1 LGMGANTAIFQL
13 LDAVRLRSLPVPNPQ
28 QLARV
33 QIRNG
38 NRGFGITE
46 DFYQLTYP
54 LWQEIR
60 NHQQPFSSVF
70 AWTSDRFRDTFR
82 IGEGAQA
89 RSAPGLLVSGEFFSA
104 LEVQPAAGRFFSR
117 DDDRPACAAPGVVL
131 SYAFWQSEF
140 GGRSSAI
147 GSRLVVM
154 DHPLE
159 VIGVAP
165 ATFSGLEV
173 GKKFDLALPLCAL
186 KVLQSG
192 DTNFERRDY
201 FWLTV
206 MGRLK
211 PGWTIA
217 QASGQLQ
224 AISPGLFAAT
234 VPTGYAARSLDA
246 YKKFRL
252 EAVPAGN
259 GVSELRGHYDT
270 SLWLLLGITALV
282 LLIACANL
290 ANLLLARAGM
300 RQREWAVRLALG
312 ASHARII
319 RQSLCESLLLACAGA
334 GTGLALA
341 RILSQTIVRSLSSE
355 GDFLQLD
362 LTLDSHTFA
371 FMAAVAATTCL
382 IVGLVP
388 ALRSAR
394 LDPGETIK
402 AGGRGL
408 TADRNHFSAQ
418 SLLVVVQISI
428 SVVLVAGALLFVR
441 SLRNLMTLDPG
452 FRAKGILLVSF
463 DMKRLKLPAAQ
474 LKPFDRQLLDEIRSV
489 PLVEAA
495 ATTSNVLIGG
505 GMWSLGVNIGSVRDS
520 SRFTWVSPGYL
531 ETLQTPLIAGRDFN
545 ANDTETSPK
554 VVIVNQTFVHR
565 FFGETNPIG
574 RTFRTSPEPNYPET
588 ECQIVGVIKDTRYYD
603 LREPAP
609 PIAFAPAS
617 QHPDKGPWTEIYV
630 RSSAPL
636 GTVRASIE
644 RRIRAVHPELSME
657 SRTFQEQIEDGL
669 IRERVM
675 AGLSGFFGVLAALL
689 ATIGLYGVIAY
700 VVAGRRKEI
709 GIRMALGASR
719 GQVIGLILKEAATLV
734 AIGLGIGV
742 IGLLVFGRT
751 TASLL
756 FGLEPYDP
764 ATLAVAAS
772 LLAAVALLG
781 SYLPAR
787 RASRF
792 DPMAA
797 LRYE

>member
-1 LGMGANTAIFQL
+1 MG
-13 LDAVRLRSLPVPNPQ
+13 
-28 QLARV
+28 
-33 QIRNG
+33 
-38 NRGFGITE
+38 
-46 DFYQLTYP
+46 
-54 LWQEIR
+54 
-60 NHQQPFSSVF
+60 
-70 AWTSDRFRDTFR
+70 
-82 IGEGAQA
+82 
-89 RSAPGLLVSGEFFSA
+89 
-104 LEVQPAAGRFFSR
+104 
-117 DDDRPACAAPGVVL
+117 
-131 SYAFWQSEF
+131 
-140 GGRSSAI
+140 
-147 GSRLVVM
+147 
-154 DHPLE
+154 HPLE

-165 ATFSGLEV
+165 ATFSGLEI

-186 KVLQSG
+186 KILQSG
-192 DTNFERRDY
+192 DANFERRDY

-217 QASGQLQ
+217 QASGHLQ
-224 AISPGLFAAT
+224 AISPGLFTAT
-234 VPTGYAARSLDA
+234 VPTGYAAGSLEA
-246 YKKFRL
+246 YRRFRL
-252 EAVPAGN
+252 EAVSARN
-259 GVSELRGHYDT
+259 GVSVLRSRYDT

-334 GTGLALA
+334 ATALVLA
-341 RILSQTIVRSLSSE
+341 RILSQAIVRSLSSE
-355 GDFLQLD
+355 GDFLELD
-362 LTLDSHTFA
+362 LTLDAHTFA
-371 FMAAVAATTCL
+371 FMAAVAGMTCL
-382 IVGLVP
+382 IFGLVP

-394 LDPGETIK
+394 LDPGDTIK
-402 AGGRGL
+402 AVGRGL
-408 TADRNHFSAQ
+408 TADRNRFSAQ
-418 SLLVVVQISI
+418 NLLVVVQISI

-441 SLRNLMTLDPG
+441 TFRNLMTLDPG
-452 FRAKGILLVSF
+452 FRTKGILIASF
-463 DMKRLKLPAAQ
+463 DAKRLKLPAAQ
-474 LKPFDRQLLDEIRSV
+474 LKPFDGQLLEEIRSI
-489 PLVEAA
+489 PLVEAV

-520 SRFTWVSPGYL
+520 SRFMWVSPGYL

-554 VVIVNQTFVHR
+554 VVIVNQTFVRR
-565 FFGETNPIG
+565 FFGQANPIG

-609 PIAFAPAS
+609 PIAYAPAS
-617 QHPDKGPWTEIYV
+617 QDPDKGPWTQIYI

-636 GTVRASIE
+636 GTVRSAIE
-644 RRIRAVHPELSME
+644 RRLRAAHPELSVE
-657 SRTFQEQIEDGL
+657 FRTFQEQIEEGL
-669 IRERVM
+669 VRERVM

-689 ATIGLYGVIAY
+689 ASIGLYGVIAY

-719 GQVIGLILKEAATLV
+719 FQVMGLILKEAATLV

-742 IGLLVFGRT
+742 AGLLALGRT
-751 TASLL
+751 AASLL

-764 ATLAVAAS
+764 ATLVLAAG

-781 SYLPAR
+781 SYFPAR

-792 DPMAA
+792 DPIAA

>member
-1 LGMGANTAIFQL
+1 MGANTAIFQL